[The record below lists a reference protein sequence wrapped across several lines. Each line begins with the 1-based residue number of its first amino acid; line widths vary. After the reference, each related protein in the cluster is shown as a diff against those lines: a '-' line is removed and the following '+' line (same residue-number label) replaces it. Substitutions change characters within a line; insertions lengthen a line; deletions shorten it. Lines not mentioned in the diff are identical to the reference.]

1 VAERPDLLLRFGRE
15 VDELLVDDAQYAVE
29 APIDLFDAV
38 VVERLGDDTSHTGI
52 DDRGRTARLGDETV
66 SYEFSHGEEESKGSN

>member
-1 VAERPDLLLRFGRE
+1 
-15 VDELLVDDAQYAVE
+15 
-29 APIDLFDAV
+29 